1 MMTGRLQSFSK
12 PLFFAGVLLFAVGL
26 PLSMFLMSVSQAL
39 IIVAW
44 LLNGDLKEKLK
55 TAFSNKIVLL
65 LVVFFLWHLLGLL
78 YTTDFHYGFKDVRVK
93 LPLLL
98 IPIIFSSMPVFSDK
112 QFKTVALVFIASV
125 LVSTLIS
132 MYIYVGIIPVE
143 FHNVRDI
150 SIFISHIR
158 LSLLIC
164 IAVYLSFWLLRKIKF
179 SYGLLLVIIWFV
191 FFLSLIES
199 VTGLGILAIVLLI
212 YAIKT
217 FLKNKS
223 VVSRGIIAGSVVMVV
238 TILTF
243 NIKSAWHDVT
253 FFNDAELRNL
263 AIHTAN
269 GAPYTHDTLNRESE
283 NGHPVWINICEP
295 ELRTAWN
302 KRSKIN
308 YDDKNLNGDEIK
320 LTIFRFLSSK
330 GLTKDAHA
338 VEQLSNTEI
347 NAIEHGVANANDLI
361 DSNIHNR
368 LRATLWELNR
378 YRNGGNASGHSLTM
392 RFEFW
397 KTALQIIKQHPL
409 TGVGT
414 GDVPD
419 AFAKKYDE
427 TNSLLDAKFRLR
439 SHNQFL
445 AVAVALGIPALL
457 LFIVMLFYPV
467 FQFQYSGSFLYLTF
481 WITAFLSMLTEDT
494 LETQA
499 GVSFFIFFN
508 CLFLFLKDKEL
519 DNNFI

>member
-1 MMTGRLQSFSK
+1 MTGRLQSISK

-26 PLSMFLMSVSQAL
+26 PLSMFLMSVSQL
-39 IIVAW
+39 FIIVGW
-44 LLNGDLKEKLK
+44 LLDGDLKEKLK
-55 TAFSNKIVLL
+55 TAFNNKVVLL
-65 LVVFFLWHLLGLL
+65 LVAFFLWHVVGLL

-93 LPLLL
+93 LPLLI

-112 QFKTVALVFIASV
+112 QFKTVALVFVAAV

-132 MYIYVGIIPVE
+132 MCIYDGVIPIK
-143 FHNVRDI
+143 FQNVRDI

-164 IAVYLSFWLLRKIKF
+164 IAVYLSFWLFRRIKF
-179 SYGLLLVIIWFV
+179 GYGLLLLVVWFV
-191 FFLSLIES
+191 FFLTLIES
-199 VTGLGILAIVLLI
+199 VTGLGIMAVVLLI
-212 YAIKT
+212 YAINA

-223 VVSRGIIAGSVVMVV
+223 VLRKGVIAFSVVVAV
-238 TILTF
+238 SLLAF
-243 NIKSAWHDVT
+243 NIKNTWHDVT

-263 AIHTAN
+263 AANTAN
-269 GAPYTHDTLNRESE
+269 GTPYTHDTLNREAE

-295 ELRTAWN
+295 ELREAWN
-302 KRSKIN
+302 QRSRIM
-308 YDDKNLNGDEIK
+308 YDDRNLNGDEIK
-320 LTIFRFLSSK
+320 RTIFRFLASK
-330 GLTKDAHA
+330 GLAKDALA
-338 VEQLSNTEI
+338 IKQLSDAEI
-347 NAIEHGVANANDLI
+347 NAIEHGVANANDLT

-378 YRNGGNASGHSLTM
+378 YRTGGNPSGHSLTM

-397 KTALQIIKQHPL
+397 MTALQIIKQQPL

-427 TNSLLDAKFRLR
+427 TNSMLDIKFRLR

-445 AVAVALGIPALL
+445 AVAVALGIPALI
-457 LFIVMLFYPV
+457 LFIIMLFYPV
-467 FQFQYSGSFLYLTF
+467 FQSQYSRSFLFMTF

-499 GVSFFIFFN
+499 GVSFFIFFS
-508 CLFLFLKDKEL
+508 CLFLFLKNKEL
-519 DNNFI
+519 DKNII